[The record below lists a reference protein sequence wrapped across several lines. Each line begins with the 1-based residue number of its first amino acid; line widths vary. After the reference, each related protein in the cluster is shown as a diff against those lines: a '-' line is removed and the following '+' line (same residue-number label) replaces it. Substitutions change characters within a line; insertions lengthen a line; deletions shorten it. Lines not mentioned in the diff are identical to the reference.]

1 LTGVLLAGVRSAVN
15 RVLEMTCGSQNSQAF
30 LDWRDR
36 DHDRLR
42 KQRRF
47 DRAALQQAFEQLDR
61 NDRRRL
67 IDKFKHDRDLNPLLD
82 WAAWLS
88 KNL

>member
-1 LTGVLLAGVRSAVN
+1 
-15 RVLEMTCGSQNSQAF
+15 M
-30 LDWRDR
+30 
-36 DHDRLR
+36 R